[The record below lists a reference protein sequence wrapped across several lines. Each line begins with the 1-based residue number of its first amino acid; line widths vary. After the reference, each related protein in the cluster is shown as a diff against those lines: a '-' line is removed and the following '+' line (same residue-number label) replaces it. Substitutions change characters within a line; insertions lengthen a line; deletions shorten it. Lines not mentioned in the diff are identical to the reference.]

1 MVDFIGVGAQKSGTS
16 WTYACLYEHPQI
28 CAPVKEI
35 HFFSRDRF
43 EKGKRW
49 YEEHFIRCAPHTLC
63 GEFSTSY
70 LYSKEAPE
78 RIHRLYPQ
86 VKIIAILRNPIT
98 RAISQHGNAIKAG
111 EIDESVSFDAYC
123 QMEPSVLQQGLYSE
137 QLKRYFA
144 FFDRSQ
150 VCVLIH
156 EDSKSD
162 PQKFMETLYTFLGVD
177 ATFVPS
183 MLGNAINTA
192 RIPKHRVIERVMHD
206 IAEFLRTHG
215 MDRLVHRIRQSGV
228 PDMVRGL
235 NTKKRPQG
243 NGTHNIDALVPYF
256 KNDIAELGTMLGRDL
271 SREWG
276 IQ

>member
-35 HFFSRDRF
+35 HFFSRERF
-43 EKGKRW
+43 EKGKTW

-78 RIHRLYPQ
+78 RIHQLYPR
-86 VKIIAILRNPIT
+86 VKIIAILRNPIS
-98 RAISQHGNAIKAG
+98 RAISQYGNAIKAG
-111 EIDESVSFDAYC
+111 EIDESMSFESYC

-137 QLKRYFA
+137 QLKRYYA
-144 FFDRSQ
+144 FFDRAQ

-156 EDSKSD
+156 EDSKKD
-162 PQKFMETLYTFLGVD
+162 PKKFMETIYTFLGVD

-192 RIPKHRVIERVMHD
+192 RVPKHRAIEKAMHRT
-206 IAEFLRTHG
+206 AEFLRLHG
-215 MDRLVHRIRQSGV
+215 MDRLVHRIRQLGI
-228 PDMVRGL
+228 PDMVRSL
-235 NTKKRPQG
+235 NTKKKTQRSAQY
-243 NGTHNIDALVPYF
+243 NTESLHRYF
-256 KNDIAELGTMLGRDL
+256 QNDVRELGIILGRDL